1 MDYFSNVDND
11 GNIGVFLIN
20 ISDEIQYIYKG
31 DRIAQGMFVNF
42 LITDD
47 DEVTTERK
55 GGFGSTGK

>member
-20 ISDEIQYIYKG
+20 ISDEVQYIYKG